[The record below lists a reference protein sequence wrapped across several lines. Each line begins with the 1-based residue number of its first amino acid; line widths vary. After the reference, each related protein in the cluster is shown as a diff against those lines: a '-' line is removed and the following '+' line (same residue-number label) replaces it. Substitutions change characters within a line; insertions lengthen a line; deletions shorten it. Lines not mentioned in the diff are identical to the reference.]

1 MFEVVRVFGPRAGGI
16 EGLVGF
22 FIVLIEGVAGGVE
35 EGDGVFEFC
44 CTWLAGVI

>member
-1 MFEVVRVFGPRAGGI
+1 MFEVVRVFGPGPQSI

-22 FIVLIEGVAGGVE
+22 FIVLVEGVTSGVE
-35 EGDGVFEFC
+35 KGDGIFEFC